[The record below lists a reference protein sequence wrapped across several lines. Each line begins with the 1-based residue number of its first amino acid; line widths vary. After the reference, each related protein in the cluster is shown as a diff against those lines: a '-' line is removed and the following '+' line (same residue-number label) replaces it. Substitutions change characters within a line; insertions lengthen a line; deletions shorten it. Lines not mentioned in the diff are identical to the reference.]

1 MENQTLTSFEIE
13 RTLCKWV
20 KNTLLVY
27 NLALWLGA
35 VYKMMYKTIVGATR
49 EETLIC

>member
-35 VYKMMYKTIVGATR
+35 AQDHFGATR
-49 EETLIC
+49 EEALVF